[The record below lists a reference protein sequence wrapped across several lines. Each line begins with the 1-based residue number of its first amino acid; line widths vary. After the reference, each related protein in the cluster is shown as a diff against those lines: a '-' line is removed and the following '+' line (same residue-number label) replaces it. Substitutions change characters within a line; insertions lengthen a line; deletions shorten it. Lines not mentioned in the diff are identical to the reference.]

1 MREVERAET
10 RSAMRFLPRRRWAG
24 FSILEL
30 LIVMVIILVV
40 AAIATP
46 TIINAIYN
54 VRLRSA
60 ASNVSGVLQSARMQA
75 IKTNTYCSVRG
86 VTAAT
91 VVNNVNAVWADW
103 ITVGAPA
110 VYGSGDDKWESGE
123 TIVQFPSGVVPDA
136 SGANPNFNWA
146 ALIGANFNPVA
157 KTVVPTFNARG
168 LPCVMVGALCNTV
181 NPVSNQ
187 NVSFLYFLRLNTP
200 VGVQW
205 AAISVTAAGR
215 VRTWVYDVGSNSW
228 N

>member
-1 MREVERAET
+1 MRELGRAET

-46 TIINAIYN
+46 TILNAIYN

-86 VTAAT
+86 VTAAI
-91 VVNNVNAVWADW
+91 VVNNVNAVWADY
-103 ITVGAPA
+103 IGAGA
-110 VYGSGDDKWESGE
+110 AYGSGNNAWESGE
-123 TIVQFPSGVVPDA
+123 TIAQFPSGVVPDA
-136 SGANPNFNWA
+136 SGANPAFNGA
-146 ALIGANFNPVA
+146 ALIGASFVPVP

-168 LPCVMVGALCNTV
+168 LPCVMVGALCNNV
-181 NPVSNQ
+181 NPLTNQ